1 MIIPTIPWYN
11 IKYSHESVLESQ
23 KIPFDLL
30 IPLRV
35 LELIFLAASDERVA
49 ATTRASGKRAVV
61 SDLWTRVLHDLES
74 EAAHRKTLRHASSK
88 RRRQEK
94 IRRSKKF
101 AEFK

>member
-1 MIIPTIPWYN
+1 
-11 IKYSHESVLESQ
+11 VLESE
-23 KIPFDLL
+23 KIASDLF
-30 IPLRV
+30 IPPLRPCV
-35 LELIFLAASDERVA
+35 IFSLAASAERVA

-94 IRRSKKF
+94 IRRSKKL